1 MKIECMKYI
10 CYLPLSFYHSC
21 GREDALVTQHAM
33 RMHHI
38 VICGLFDS
46 SIFFQTIIIILK
58 IIIIL
63 MNGTVF
69 VGLIVEL

>member
-1 MKIECMKYI
+1 
-10 CYLPLSFYHSC
+10 
-21 GREDALVTQHAM
+21 M

-69 VGLIVEL
+69 VGLIVELWNIVHFSAPLHVNILAPELFF